1 MAKEKK
7 GRGQE
12 IFGPDYSPVRIP
24 PRSPPAIRKPTI
36 TQARKK
42 LFMLYKTDLDS
53 LDRMYYGKHFTD
65 RTQTFKD
72 EVFLSFA
79 GTCPKLAQYYEN
91 YFDCS
96 VQFRMWKRA
105 EGLTE
110 VEELQE
116 ERIQEGKKEDTEEN
130 EEKEEEEEEEEEEE
144 DKEEEEEEENAPSIE
159 DDEDPDDKNYS
170 TESSSDSSSDDSV
183 EPEVPEIKETSKKGR
198 KNIK

>member
-1 MAKEKK
+1 MAKEKR
-7 GRGQE
+7 GRGKE

-42 LFMLYKTDLDS
+42 LFMLYKADLDS

-79 GTCPKLAQYYEN
+79 GTCPKLAQYFEN

-110 VEELQE
+110 VEEPQE
-116 ERIQEGKKEDTEEN
+116 ERKQEGKIEDT
-130 EEKEEEEEEEEEEE
+130 EEKEEE
-144 DKEEEEEEENAPSIE
+144 KEEEEENAPSIE
-159 DDEDPDDKNYS
+159 DDEDPDDPHYS